1 MLPVPTFEEKKVVS
15 LFAVLTY
22 GSLFLGGL
30 YLLYA
35 LRSLIPPILVATMI
49 AITLINEVDRME
61 RRGWRRGVAITVIYL
76 LFLIIGAMIVRG
88 INALASSDLIG
99 LLQSVIPVEF
109 LKGSPQDIT
118 RAATHWITVH
128 HVPTVLRRPILA
140 QASHIPEIANRF
152 IQWTTANLPALAE
165 SLMWLVLVPVLA
177 FFILLDFHKIIGKIF
192 VMIPKDRRES
202 LLTMVTEIIAV
213 LGNYVRGVLL
223 VMVLDMVVIY
233 IVLQFSGLSRYAF
246 VLAVTAGLFY
256 TIPYLGAVVSTLL
269 IGLTTLAVTHSTG
282 HAFAMTAVMIFIH
295 QIVFDNIVAPRVI
308 GGSVNLHPLLTLL
321 TLLSAGT
328 LFGMWGVLLGVPV
341 AAAVQVI
348 LINLFPQL
356 KTDERLMLKA
366 ERAVKATLST
376 DSEAAKPEARK
387 TESVPELK
395 KEEVSARRDVEQD
408 LREHGAH

>member
-1 MLPVPTFEEKKVVS
+1 
-15 LFAVLTY
+15 
-22 GSLFLGGL
+22 
-30 YLLYA
+30 
-35 LRSLIPPILVATMI
+35 
-49 AITLINEVDRME
+49 ME
-61 RRGWRRGVAITVIYL
+61 RRRWRRGIAIAVIYL
-76 LFLIIGAMIVRG
+76 LFLFIGAMIVRG
-88 INALASSDLIG
+88 INALASSDLVA
-99 LLQSVIPVEF
+99 LLQSVIPAEF
-109 LKGSPQDIT
+109 LKGSPQDIA
-118 RAATHWITVH
+118 RAATHWVNVH
-128 HVPTVLRRPILA
+128 HVPNVLRRPILA
-140 QASHIPEIANRF
+140 QAGHIPEIANRF

-192 VMIPKDRRES
+192 ILIPKERREG
-202 LLTMVTEIIAV
+202 LLTVVTEIIAV

-256 TIPYLGAVVSTLL
+256 TVPYLGAVVSTFL
-269 IGLTTLAVTHSTG
+269 IGLTTLAVTHSTE
-282 HAFAMTAVMIFIH
+282 HALGVTAIMIFIH

-356 KTDERLMLKA
+356 KTDDRIMLKA
-366 ERAVKATLST
+366 EHAVKATLST
-376 DSEAAKPEARK
+376 ESEATKPEARK

-395 KEEVSARRDVEQD
+395 KEEGSARRDVEQD
-408 LREHGAH
+408 LTKGGAH